1 MARFSAYSIT
11 PQVEQVT
18 ESKPAANRIVY
29 ASAAAH
35 SFIFSPYNTNG
46 HPIVPGKSNESTWYV
61 SFPGLQASP
70 IPEYD

>member
-11 PQVEQVT
+11 PQVEQVQV

-35 SFIFSPYNTNG
+35 SFIVSQCNTG
-46 HPIVPGKSNESTWYV
+46 GQLSSKSNEATWYV
-61 SFPGLQASP
+61 FFLGMQASP
-70 IPEYD
+70 APEHD